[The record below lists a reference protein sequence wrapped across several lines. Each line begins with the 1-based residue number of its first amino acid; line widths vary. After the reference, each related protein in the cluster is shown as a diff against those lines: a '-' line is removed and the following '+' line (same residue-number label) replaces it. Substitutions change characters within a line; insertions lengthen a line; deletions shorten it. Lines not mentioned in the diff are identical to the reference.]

1 MSPDGQFFW
10 DGRQWVPTITS
21 DGRWHWNGLAWEP
34 MAAINPNDPAGLAQ
48 VLGQQA
54 EETYAQAGALLAAR
68 RTEWAADPNAQGL
81 LAQADQAAG
90 AVQAD
95 GAQLAAMNQQN
106 VINRA
111 LGGSDR
117 KRIEADLAGATGA
130 LRAVII
136 QIGRLAPTVTFPD
149 ADGLLAAARNT
160 EAQAVAINAALA
172 EQQQAEAAYA
182 SRLAGAQQQLQQAEG
197 GRASALATSSAV
209 VQAAQAAHEQA
220 LAAARAHL
228 GETRM
233 PGAGEGVATCAG
245 AALYGNHVQTADGRG
260 LTAGC
265 EVHAGTATQLWADH
279 RDLAVEAMALS
290 SAGAPAFHEAET
302 QKSAATFLLI
312 RATGL
317 TSIVAVPAGQEEAAV
332 AFATQ
337 SSAAGKAA
345 GAGSVDR
352 EAAVRAAQ
360 ADLDRVTADRAA
372 VDSAEAEH
380 RRVEE
385 DPALLGAVEAARAA
399 VASAQADT
407 AEVESARGRLA
418 ALVAA
423 AAAPPAPLGGG
434 VG

>member
-10 DGRQWVPTITS
+10 DGRQWVPTVTS
-21 DGRWHWNGLAWEP
+21 DGRWRWNGGAWEP
-34 MAAINPNDPAGLAQ
+34 MTPINPNDPAGLAQ
-48 VLGQQA
+48 MLSAQA
-54 EETYAQAGALLAAR
+54 DETYAQAGALLAAR
-68 RTEWAADPNAQGL
+68 RTEWAADPNTQGL

-90 AVQAD
+90 AVQSD
-95 GAQLAAMNQQN
+95 SAQLAAMNQQN

-117 KRIEADLAGATGA
+117 KRIEADLAGATAA
-130 LRAVII
+130 LRALII
-136 QIGRLAPTVTFPD
+136 QIGRLAPAVTFPD

-160 EAQAVAINAALA
+160 EAQANAINAALA
-172 EQQQAEAAYA
+172 EQQQAESNYA
-182 SRLAGAQQQLQQAEG
+182 SRLAGAQQQLLQAEG
-197 GRASALATSSAV
+197 GRASALATSAAV
-209 VQAAQAAHEQA
+209 VQSAQTAYEQA
-220 LAAARAHL
+220 LTAARAHL
-228 GETRM
+228 GEARM

-265 EVHAGTATQLWADH
+265 EVHAGTATQLLADH
-279 RDLAVEAMALS
+279 RDAAVEAMALS

-302 QKSAATFLLI
+302 QKSGAVFLLI

-317 TSIVAVPAGQEEAAV
+317 TSIVAVPVGQEEAAA
-332 AFATQ
+332 AFAAQ
-337 SSAAGKAA
+337 ASAAGKAGGSTA
-345 GAGSVDR
+345 GDR

-360 ADLDRVTADRAA
+360 AELDRVTADRAA
-372 VDSAEAEH
+372 VDAAEAEH
-380 RRVEE
+380 RRLEE

-418 ALVAA
+418 ALVTAA
-423 AAAPPAPLGGG
+423 SAPPAPLGGG
-434 VG
+434 AG